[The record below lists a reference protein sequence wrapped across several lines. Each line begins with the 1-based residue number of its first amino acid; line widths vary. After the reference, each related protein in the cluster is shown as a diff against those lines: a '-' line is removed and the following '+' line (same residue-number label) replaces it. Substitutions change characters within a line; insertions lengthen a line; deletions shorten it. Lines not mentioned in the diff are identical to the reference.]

1 MPNTPRR
8 APRPP
13 LPGAPRAAPSAGLGG
28 TGGGPG
34 GRRSR
39 RACACIGSAPKRIH
53 GQLGVEKII
62 GKKPMENHENL
73 GFANQNPG
81 FG

>member
-28 TGGGPG
+28 TGGGLG

-53 GQLGVEKII
+53 GQ
-62 GKKPMENHENL
+62 KKTYGPMENHENL